1 MDEWHIGDP
10 VDWGDGFMDAQNWG
24 HGQDDDEEDKG
35 YNSNQNSEYQR
46 YLRKAE
52 ECSRRGN
59 HSEALDYYEKARNG
73 LDKMVV
79 MILIAKEYELM
90 GNYDYAL
97 TYWKD
102 LCNRFSFS
110 EKVFQGHANL
120 AYRMGKYEEAITSYK
135 KALNII
141 ENSHIKS
148 PVKISSLNADI
159 ARAYRAWGR
168 PHTAET
174 YQNRSKKQI
183 DNFVEEKMER
193 ADGYFKSGDCYNA
206 RNVYRTVLKHDPNNV
221 KAKNRITECDR
232 VLNLSIE
239 EQKKYKEK
247 AQEKLKQEEDLRIK
261 REKREKREQE
271 RIAREKRMRE
281 LEEQQRKRKEECE
294 KNPDCVKKEIQ
305 HFKKKVLKDYY
316 LLLHFD
322 HYQNKS
328 DVKFK
333 AILEYE
339 DLLEKLGVKETYSR
353 EDLKD
358 LKKENRRIKYII
370 SHVDDKYRGNG
381 VKLFVK
387 NQKKINELE
396 KRYPEKGFFKSIINE
411 VFDNSEDIVALEVET
426 SARDK
431 IQIART
437 KSLSNN
443 TVYLQEAIDLI
454 NQANAELFNYLK
466 NKNPN
471 QYPYLLNLKNDIS
484 SLERKIYRKID
495 NLINSD
501 KRRLFLIDREK
512 YPNNQFESRP
522 GDVLKLVK
530 EDGEDIITVF
540 YKNEPVGIVSNKL
553 NSDFEKQFSDTS
565 QLQYLPKNSDAK
577 YYFKYGRF
585 EILEIEEAT
594 LRKEKSKLKFRQQKL
609 INKYP
614 KEELITITN
623 NGDIELEQG
632 MKFKL
637 IKSDGSIDVYLDGN
651 KIGIVANNPV
661 CNLTSKASDIKKLPD
676 VCYAEYL
683 CKYEYNYHVAWIIDK
698 LKPVKDHISKNE
710 YDKAIECLDEL
721 LAEEP
726 ANMEFWSIKCSC
738 HNNLKQYDEVDNC
751 YDKLI
756 ELNSN
761 KSEYWEMKA
770 SNLITMKRFD
780 DAIDCLDE
788 AISIDQYN
796 PTFYSLKGTAL
807 KLKEKEELSI
817 KQEKILKEYSKH
829 ELITINETQDHN
841 LKNGMI
847 LKLIKEADKII
858 VYLDDNNIG
867 YVANSKDT
875 VCDLTSDARN
885 INYIPEIC
893 YAKYI
898 MNYCNDYHIA
908 QIITDTRY
916 IKVKLALEY
925 INKEEYSKALD
936 CYNEVLELY
945 PHDEFC
951 LYRKAE
957 VLLLLKRWPQAI
969 ECYDILNS
977 WGGKAYVYI
986 QKEEYE
992 DAFDCFDKLL
1002 ESHPGH
1008 MRTLREKGRLLIDLE
1023 RFDEAIECLDKA
1035 LSQHPDEQS
1044 VLSLKEYALSCLK
1057 EIEEKQKNFKL
1068 LLDKISDLNN
1078 QERYEEALECLDE
1091 ALDFEQDEYYI
1102 LYLKGETLTKLERY
1116 GEAIECLDNS
1126 FELDHTYV
1134 PALNAKGIALTH
1146 LERFDVALACFDE
1159 ALFLNPK
1166 DSDALKLKGKLF
1178 LIGKDYQKAIKYF
1191 EKAIKLD
1198 SDDAILWG
1206 NLAEAYLNINDISK
1220 GLEYCDK
1227 ALALDSDN
1235 FDILFTA
1242 AKIHYE
1248 LKQYDKAME
1257 YATKA
1262 KELNETDSNL
1272 IDLIGKINK
1281 KQSEARIAAL
1291 HKILR

>member
-24 HGQDDDEEDKG
+24 HGQDDGEEDKG

-59 HSEALDYYEKARNG
+59 HSEAIDYYEKARNG
-73 LDKMVV
+73 ANNSVV
-79 MILIAKEYELM
+79 MILIAKEYEAL
-90 GNYDYAL
+90 GNYNYAL
-97 TYWKD
+97 TYWKN
-102 LCNRFSFS
+102 LCNRFSMIHD
-110 EKVFQGHANL
+110 VFEGHANL

-141 ENSHIKS
+141 ENSYSKS
-148 PVKISSLNADI
+148 PVKISKLNEDI
-159 ARAYRAWGR
+159 ARSYQALGR

-174 YQNRSKKQI
+174 YQKRS
-183 DNFVEEKMER
+183 EE
-193 ADGYFKSGDCYNA
+193 
-206 RNVYRTVLKHDPNNV
+206 VLKNYIDEMRVLADENFDEGSFSRAGTYYHRILQVDPNNV
-221 KAKNRITECDR
+221 EVRKKFKHCDR
-232 VLNLSIE
+232 IAGMDIKTQENLKNDKLERKRLAE
-239 EQKKYKEK
+239 E
-247 AQEKLKQEEDLRIK
+247 
-261 REKREKREQE
+261 REKREKE
-271 RIAREKRMRE
+271 RVAREKRMKE
-281 LEEQQRKRKEECE
+281 FEEQQRKRKEECE
-294 KNPDCVKKEIQ
+294 RNPDCIKKEIQ

-322 HYQNKS
+322 HYQKKS
-328 DVKFK
+328 DIKFK
-333 AILEYE
+333 EILDYE
-339 DLLEKLGVKETYSR
+339 ELLEKLGVKESYSR
-353 EDLKD
+353 EDLKN
-358 LKKENRRIKYII
+358 LKKENKRIKYII
-370 SHVDDKYRGNG
+370 SHVGDKYRGNG

-396 KRYPEKGFFKSIINE
+396 KRYPEKGFIKSIINE
-411 VFDNSEDIVALEVET
+411 VFDDSEDIATLEVE
-426 SARDK
+426 SSVWDK
-431 IQIART
+431 IQKAD
-437 KSLSNN
+437 KLSKESSDHKNVN
-443 TVYLQEAIDLI
+443 LQEATDLV
-454 NQANAELFNYLK
+454 NQANAELSGYLR

-471 QYPYLLNLKNDIS
+471 QYLHLLNLKVDIDN
-484 SLERKIYRKID
+484 LERKINRKID
-495 NLINSD
+495 NLINSE
-501 KRRLFLIDREK
+501 KRRLFLIDRDK
-512 YPNNQFESRP
+512 YSHTQFECRP
-522 GDVLKLVK
+522 GDDLKLVK
-530 EDGEDIITVF
+530 EDTGDIITVF
-540 YKNEPVGIVSNKL
+540 YKKEPVGVVSTKL
-553 NSDFEKQFSDTS
+553 DSDFEKQFSDTS
-565 QLQYLPKNSDAK
+565 QLQYLPKNTDVK

-594 LRKEKSKLKFRQQKL
+594 LRKEKGKLKFKQQKL

-698 LKPVKDHISKNE
+698 LKPVKDHIAKKE
-710 YDKAIECLDEL
+710 YDKSIECLDEL

-726 ANMEFWSIKCSC
+726 ANIEFWSIKCSC
-738 HNNLKQYDEVDNC
+738 HENLKQYDEVDNC

-761 KSEYWEMKA
+761 NSEYWEKKA
-770 SNLITMKRFD
+770 SNLINMKRFD
-780 DAIDCLDE
+780 DAIDCLDD
-788 AISIDQYN
+788 AISIGQYN

-807 KLKEKEELSI
+807 KLKEKEELRI
-817 KQEKILKEYSKH
+817 KQEKILEEYSKH
-829 ELITINETQDHN
+829 ELITINETHYHN

-858 VYLDDNNIG
+858 VYLDDNNVG
-867 YVANSKDT
+867 YVANSKYT
-875 VCDLTSDARN
+875 VCDLTSDARD

-908 QIITDTRY
+908 KIITDTRY

-945 PHDEFC
+945 PDDEFS

-957 VLLLLKRWPQAI
+957 VLSLLKRWPQAI

-977 WGGKAYVYI
+977 WGGKAYVHI

-992 DAFDCFDKLL
+992 DALECFDKLL

-1008 MRTLREKGRLLIDLE
+1008 MRALREKGRLLIDLE
-1023 RFDEAIECLDKA
+1023 RFDEAIECLDEA
-1035 LSQHPDEQS
+1035 LTSHPNENS
-1044 VLSLKEYALSCLK
+1044 LLTLKEYALSCLK
-1057 EIEEKQKNFKL
+1057 EIEEKEKNFKL

-1078 QERYEEALECLDE
+1078 QERYEDALECLDE

-1102 LYLKGETLTKLERY
+1102 LYLKGETLTNLNRY
-1116 GEAIECLDNS
+1116 EEAIECLDKS
-1126 FELDHTYV
+1126 FELDHTYT

-1146 LERFDVALACFDE
+1146 LERFDIALACFDE
-1159 ALFLNPK
+1159 VLFLNPK
-1166 DSDALKLKGKLF
+1166 DSDALKLKGNLF
-1178 LIGKDYQKAIKYF
+1178 LIGKDYKKSIKYF
-1191 EKAIKLD
+1191 EKAIKLN

-1206 NLAEAYLNINDISK
+1206 NLAEAYLNIDDVNKS
-1220 GLEYCDK
+1220 LECCDK
-1227 ALALDSDN
+1227 ALALDSNN
-1235 FDILFTA
+1235 FNILFTA
-1242 AKIHYE
+1242 AKIRYE
-1248 LKQYDKAME
+1248 LKQYDKAMD

-1262 KELNETDSNL
+1262 KELNEMDSDL

-1281 KQSEARIAAL
+1281 KQSEARMAAL

>member
-24 HGQDDDEEDKG
+24 HGQDDDEEHTGCK
-35 YNSNQNSEYQR
+35 SNQNSEYQR

-141 ENSHIKS
+141 ENSHIRY
-148 PVKISSLNADI
+148 PGNISRLNEDI
-159 ARAYRAWGR
+159 ARSYQALGR

-174 YQNRSKKQI
+174 YQKRA
-183 DNFVEEKMER
+183 EK
-193 ADGYFKSGDCYNA
+193 
-206 RNVYRTVLKHDPNNV
+206 VLKDYIDEMRELADENFDEGNFSRAGYYYNKILKVDPNNV
-221 KAKNRITECDR
+221 EVRKKFKHCDR
-232 VLNLSIE
+232 IAGMDIKTQENL
-239 EQKKYKEK
+239 KKDRLERKSLADE
-247 AQEKLKQEEDLRIK
+247 
-261 REKREKREQE
+261 REKREQE

-328 DVKFK
+328 DIKFK

-339 DLLEKLGVKETYSR
+339 NLLEKLGVQENYSR
-353 EDLKD
+353 EDLKT
-358 LKKENRRIKYII
+358 LKKENKRIKYIL

-411 VFDNSEDIVALEVET
+411 VFDNSEDIAALEVES

-431 IQIART
+431 IQIAGT

-454 NQANAELFNYLK
+454 NQANAELSNYLK

-495 NLINSD
+495 NLINSH
-501 KRRLFLIDREK
+501 KRRLFLIDKEK
-512 YPNNQFESRP
+512 YPNNQFKGRP
-522 GDVLKLVK
+522 GDNLKLVK
-530 EDGEDIITVF
+530 EEGEDIIAVF
-540 YKNEPVGIVSNKL
+540 YKNEPVGTVSNKL

-726 ANMEFWSIKCSC
+726 ANIEFWSIKCSC

-829 ELITINETQDHN
+829 ELITINETQDYN

-847 LKLIKEADKII
+847 LKLIKEVDKII

-945 PHDEFC
+945 PDDEFC

-986 QKEEYE
+986 QKGEYE

-1035 LSQHPDEQS
+1035 LSQYPDEQS

-1091 ALDFEQDEYYI
+1091 ALGFEQDEYYI
-1102 LYLKGETLTKLERY
+1102 LYLKGETLTNLNRY
-1116 GEAIECLDNS
+1116 EEAIECLDKS
-1126 FELDHTYV
+1126 FELNHAYT

-1146 LERFDVALACFDE
+1146 LERFDIALACFDE
-1159 ALFLNPK
+1159 VLFLNPK
-1166 DSDALKLKGKLF
+1166 DGVALKLKGNLF
-1178 LIGKDYQKAIKYF
+1178 LMDKEYQKAIKYL
-1191 EKAIKLD
+1191 EKAIKLN

-1206 NLAEAYLNINDISK
+1206 NLAEAYLNIGDINK
-1220 GLEYCDK
+1220 GLECCDK

-1248 LKQYDKAME
+1248 LKQYDKAMD

-1262 KELNETDSNL
+1262 KELNQTDSRL

-1281 KQSEARIAAL
+1281 KQSEARMAAL